1 MQIYAFDRS
10 FEGAI
15 AACGAPLVGILAEK
29 LFGFT
34 VCLFPSLMG
43 SALTDPSTVDALLLK
58 QQPSVLQD
66 AWPVCGQYMYDLL
79 LESDSE

>member
-15 AACGAPLVGILAEK
+15 AACGAPLVGILAER

-34 VCLFPSLMG
+34 VRS
-43 SALTDPSTVDALLLK
+43 SIA
-58 QQPSVLQD
+58 
-66 AWPVCGQYMYDLL
+66 
-79 LESDSE
+79 

>member
-15 AACGAPLVGILAEK
+15 AACGAPLVGILAER

-34 VCLFPSLMG
+34 VAPSLPVSWVHAFYLAGVGACLTILRQMQIKDHGPQHEG
-43 SALTDPSTVDALLLK
+43 SRAIR
-58 QQPSVLQD
+58 
-66 AWPVCGQYMYDLL
+66 
-79 LESDSE
+79 